1 MTQLFYNSIKD
12 LIKFIIDSAQ
22 AQDNIPSK
30 EIITKFNQQ
39 EKFINK
45 YPILLDT
52 NASMEET
59 FNKVFSLELEE
70 AQKKVKEEKSK
81 ILVEKLNNL
90 SLLDISKIQPD
101 KYINDFISELEINFE
116 NETNS
121 RFNDMKKIVES
132 KYNISLLNLKK
143 YFETSIKKS
152 LDEKIE
158 YFINQMKIFIEKA
171 KNESEILI
179 IKSISEKVMK
189 LSSQQLREL
198 NIEQYIVF

>member
-12 LIKFIIDSAQ
+12 LSKFIIDSAQ
-22 AQDNIPSK
+22 AQNNIPSK

-70 AQKKVKEEKSK
+70 AQKKIKEEKSK
-81 ILVEKLNNL
+81 ILEEKLKNL

-132 KYNISLLNLKK
+132 K
-143 YFETSIKKS
+143 
-152 LDEKIE
+152 
-158 YFINQMKIFIEKA
+158 
-171 KNESEILI
+171 
-179 IKSISEKVMK
+179 
-189 LSSQQLREL
+189 
-198 NIEQYIVF
+198 

>member
-1 MTQLFYNSIKD
+1 MVIQNTGINFSEKNLKYLAEPPLDMTQLFYNSIKD
-12 LIKFIIDSAQ
+12 LSKFIIDSAQ
-22 AQDNIPSK
+22 AQNNIPSK

-70 AQKKVKEEKSK
+70 AQNKVKEEKSK

-121 RFNDMKKIVES
+121 RFNDMKSRIKI
-132 KYNISLLNLKK
+132 
-143 YFETSIKKS
+143 
-152 LDEKIE
+152 
-158 YFINQMKIFIEKA
+158 
-171 KNESEILI
+171 
-179 IKSISEKVMK
+179 
-189 LSSQQLREL
+189 
-198 NIEQYIVF
+198 